1 MQISLTLEE
10 LMKLQQSLSQ
20 KDIEIALLKKEVEE
34 LRNKVGTPENAPT
47 DGQFITLNLD
57 NVCKVIEKMKGN
69 PGWMFFFCYFLRQ
82 MMPEGMP
89 ALASKRI
96 DAVASLEG
104 PSINFT
110 TSGDIRIDGNFN
122 SIHDNDSV
130 NL

>member
-1 MQISLTLEE
+1 MQITLTLEE

-47 DGQFITLNLD
+47 DGKFITF
-57 NVCKVIEKMKGN
+57 NVDHVCEVLEGLRGK
-69 PGWMFFFCYFLRQ
+69 PGWVSFLYLALLK

-89 ALASKRI
+89 VLASQRMQ
-96 DAVASLEG
+96 AAASLESL
-104 PSINFT
+104 PINLT
-110 TSGDIRIDGNFN
+110 AKGDIRIDGNFN
-122 SIHDNDSV
+122 HIHDNDSV

>member
-1 MQISLTLEE
+1 MQITLTLEE

-57 NVCKVIEKMKGN
+57 NVCKVIEKMRGK
-69 PGWMFFFCYFLRQ
+69 PGWVSFLYLALQ
-82 MMPEGMP
+82 KMMPDGMP
-89 ALASKRI
+89 VLASQRMQ
-96 DAVASLEG
+96 AAASLESL
-104 PSINFT
+104 PINLMA
-110 TSGDIRIDGNFN
+110 SGDIRIDGNYN
-122 SIHDNDSV
+122 NIHDNDSV

>member
-34 LRNKVGTPENAPT
+34 LRNKVGTSENAPT
-47 DGQFITLNLD
+47 DGQFITLKLD

-122 SIHDNDSV
+122 NIHDNDSV

>member
-57 NVCKVIEKMKGN
+57 TV
-69 PGWMFFFCYFLRQ
+69 
-82 MMPEGMP
+82 
-89 ALASKRI
+89 
-96 DAVASLEG
+96 
-104 PSINFT
+104 
-110 TSGDIRIDGNFN
+110 
-122 SIHDNDSV
+122 
-130 NL
+130 

>member
-1 MQISLTLEE
+1 
-10 LMKLQQSLSQ
+10 
-20 KDIEIALLKKEVEE
+20 
-34 LRNKVGTPENAPT
+34 
-47 DGQFITLNLD
+47 
-57 NVCKVIEKMKGN
+57 
-69 PGWMFFFCYFLRQ
+69 MFFFCYFLRQ

-110 TSGDIRIDGNFN
+110 TSGDIRIDGNYN
-122 SIHDNDSV
+122 NIHDNDSV

>member
-1 MQISLTLEE
+1 MQITLTLEE

-57 NVCKVIEKMKGN
+57 NVCKLIEGLKGN
-69 PGWMFFFCYFLRQ
+69 PLLVGFLCYFLQ
-82 MMPEGMP
+82 KMMPEGMP
-89 ALASKRI
+89 GYALQRI
-96 DAVASLEG
+96 DAVASLESL
-104 PSINFT
+104 PFNMT
-110 TSGDIRIDGNFN
+110 ASGDILIEGDYKH
-122 SIHDNDSV
+122 IHDNNKV

>member
-34 LRNKVGTPENAPT
+34 LRNKVGTSENAPT

-89 ALASKRI
+89 VLASQRMQ
-96 DAVASLEG
+96 AAASLERL
-104 PSINFT
+104 PINLMA
-110 TSGDIRIDGNFN
+110 SGDIRIDGNYN
-122 SIHDNDSV
+122 NIHDNDSV